1 MLSRA
6 SEAIRVGDAG
16 IARESHV
23 LIVDDGFGSWPCASA
38 VELGVRAGAGRI
50 TVATPG
56 AAFGAGLPAEG
67 RAQLLARLRG
77 APLEVRPLTALQ
89 SLSDGAAQLRNLMS
103 DQTATVAVDTV
114 IVVAERRSRDWSH
127 LVPANATVR
136 VIGDAVVPRRVGH
149 AISEGRAAAAA
160 ISARARSRRAQGLRM
175 TTTRSQLRAAVIGA
189 GPSGFYA
196 TDQLLDAGFDVDLID
211 ALPTPFG
218 LVRAGVAPDHPK
230 IKSVTRVYDKT
241 AAKPGFR
248 FFGGIELGSD
258 ITRTD
263 LLERY
268 HAVVYAVGTADDNR
282 LGIPGEDRPGSY
294 PATRFVAWYNGHP
307 EAADDEFDLTARR
320 AVVIGNG
327 NVAVDVA
334 RMLVLEHSELAQTDT
349 ADHALAALAQAQIE
363 EVVLLGRRGPAQAAF
378 TNPELREL
386 GALSSA
392 DVNVDPAELELD
404 EHSERW
410 LREEADAT
418 ARRNVEL
425 LREFAQREPAGHSHR
440 IALRFH
446 RSPVALLGEGEHGP
460 VAALQVV
467 RNRIE
472 PDGRGGLRAVPTGER
487 EEIECGLVLRSIG
500 YRGRAVDDVPFDPRR
515 GLIRNVGGRVCDE
528 ESRSHRGEYVV
539 GWIKRGP
546 SGVIGTNKKDAADTV
561 AKIVQDA
568 ASGALGEPDRDDP
581 AWLSERVPSAVGWS
595 GWSAI
600 DERERRAGSP
610 AGRPRVKIVRLPELL
625 AAASG

>member
-1 MLSRA
+1 MTSTA
-6 SEAIRVGDAG
+6 SE
-16 IARESHV
+16 
-23 LIVDDGFGSWPCASA
+23 
-38 VELGVRAGAGRI
+38 
-50 TVATPG
+50 
-56 AAFGAGLPAEG
+56 
-67 RAQLLARLRG
+67 
-77 APLEVRPLTALQ
+77 
-89 SLSDGAAQLRNLMS
+89 
-103 DQTATVAVDTV
+103 
-114 IVVAERRSRDWSH
+114 
-127 LVPANATVR
+127 
-136 VIGDAVVPRRVGH
+136 
-149 AISEGRAAAAA
+149 
-160 ISARARSRRAQGLRM
+160 
-175 TTTRSQLRAAVIGA
+175 LRAAVIGA

-230 IKSVTRVYDKT
+230 IKSVTRVYDRT

-248 FFGGIELGSD
+248 FFGGVELGGD

-334 RMLVLEHSELAQTDT
+334 RMLVLEPSELAQTDT
-349 ADHALAALAQAQIE
+349 ADHALADLARSQIE

-386 GALSSA
+386 GELSRA
-392 DVNVDPAELELD
+392 DVDVDPAELGLD
-404 EHSERW
+404 EHSARW
-410 LREEADAT
+410 LEQEGGAT

-425 LREFAQREPAGHSHR
+425 LREFAQREPAGRTHR
-440 IALRFH
+440 ITLRFL
-446 RSPVALLGEGEHGP
+446 RSPIAMLGEGDRGP

-472 PDGRGGLRAVPTGER
+472 PDGRGGLRAVATGET

-500 YRGRAVDDVPFDPRR
+500 YRGRPVDDVPFDPRR
-515 GLIRNVGGRVCDE
+515 GLIRNEGGRVCDE

-539 GWIKRGP
+539 GWVKRGP

-561 AKIVQDA
+561 AKIVADA
-568 ASGALGEPDRDDP
+568 AAGALGECDRYDAD
-581 AWLSERVPSAVGWS
+581 WIVERVPSAVGWS
-595 GWSAI
+595 GWGAI
-600 DERERRAGSP
+600 DERECRAGSR
-610 AGRPRVKIVRLPELL
+610 AGRPRVKIVRVPELF